1 MTASPGLGARFAEGS
16 EAAGAAATGNT
27 SAGGNVDCV
36 AAWGGASA
44 GLDASAGGGSVG
56 GASIAKAVS
65 AALRVMATMLIRRL
79 MGLKGSSFTNK
90 ADEAKPTTRDIFSS
104 G

>member
-1 MTASPGLGARFAEGS
+1 MDASAC
-16 EAAGAAATGNT
+16 GAAI
-27 SAGGNVDCV
+27 
-36 AAWGGASA
+36 GGASLA
-44 GLDASAGGGSVG
+44 M
-56 GASIAKAVS
+56 AVS